1 MPDMVETRIMGIDY
15 GKIRI
20 GIALSDSLKMFAIA
34 HKTILNNSSAFTE
47 IEKIIEEKNVIKSI
61 LGIPNEERQKKDSK
75 TSIIND
81 VKKFKE
87 SLEKK
92 FALEVELWDE
102 TYTSAIAQQHI
113 LESVNK
119 KVKRQNKDLLDM
131 YSAAIILQEYLD
143 SSKRNYW
150 PYLIDF
156 A

>member
-1 MPDMVETRIMGIDY
+1 MPDMIETRIMGIDY
-15 GKIRI
+15 GKVRI
-20 GIALSDSLKMFAIA
+20 GLALSDSLKMFAIA
-34 HKTILNNSSAFTE
+34 YKTILNNSSTFTE
-47 IEKIIEEKNVIKSI
+47 IEKIIKEKNVTKFI

-75 TSIIND
+75 TSVIND

-87 SLEKK
+87 SLENK

-143 SSKRNYW
+143 SEKRNK
-150 PYLIDF
+150 
-156 A
+156 

>member
-1 MPDMVETRIMGIDY
+1 MPDINETRIMGIDF
-15 GKIRI
+15 GLKRI
-20 GIALSDSLKMFAIA
+20 GIALSDSLKMFAYA
-34 HKTILNNSSAFTE
+34 HTTILNNSSSLNE
-47 IEKIIEEKNVIKSI
+47 LEKIVKEKNIIKFI

-92 FALEVELWDE
+92 FNFEVELWDE
-102 TYTSAIAQQHI
+102 TYTSAIAQQRI

-143 SSKRNYW
+143 SVKRNN
-150 PYLIDF
+150 
-156 A
+156 

>member
-1 MPDMVETRIMGIDY
+1 MNETRIMGIDY
-15 GKIRI
+15 GKVRI
-20 GIALSDSLKMFAIA
+20 GLALSDSLKMFAIA
-34 HKTILNNSSAFTE
+34 HKTILNNSSTFTE
-47 IEKIIEEKNVIKSI
+47 IEKIIKEKNVTKFI
-61 LGIPNEERQKKDSK
+61 LGIPNHERQNKDSK
-75 TSIIND
+75 TSVIND
-81 VKKFKE
+81 VKKFKG

-143 SSKRNYW
+143 SEKRNK
-150 PYLIDF
+150 
-156 A
+156 

>member
-1 MPDMVETRIMGIDY
+1 MSDIDETRIMGIDF
-15 GKIRI
+15 GLKRI
-20 GIALSDSLKMFAIA
+20 GIALSDSLKMFAYA
-34 HKTILNNSSAFTE
+34 HTTILNNSSSLHE
-47 IEKIIEEKNVIKSI
+47 LEKIVKEKNVIKFI

-87 SLEKK
+87 SLENK
-92 FALEVELWDE
+92 FSIKVELWDE
-102 TYTSAIAQQHI
+102 TYTSAIAQQRI

-143 SSKRNYW
+143 SVKRNN
-150 PYLIDF
+150 
-156 A
+156 

>member
-1 MPDMVETRIMGIDY
+1 MPDIDETRIMGIDF
-15 GKIRI
+15 GLKRI
-20 GIALSDSLKMFAIA
+20 GIALSDSLKMFAYA
-34 HKTILNNSSAFTE
+34 HTTILNNSSSLNE
-47 IEKIIEEKNVIKSI
+47 LEKIVKEKNIIKFI

-92 FALEVELWDE
+92 FNFEVELWDE
-102 TYTSAIAQQHI
+102 TYTSAIAQQRI

-143 SSKRNYW
+143 SVKRNN
-150 PYLIDF
+150 
-156 A
+156 

>member
-1 MPDMVETRIMGIDY
+1 MAEFIEARIMAIDF
-15 GKIRI
+15 GMKRI
-20 GIALSDSLKMFAIA
+20 GIALSDSLQMFAYA
-34 HKTILNNSSAFTE
+34 HKTILNNSTTLNE
-47 IEKIIEEKNVIKSI
+47 IDKIVKEKNVIKFI

-75 TSIIND
+75 TSVINN

-92 FALEVELWDE
+92 FAFEVELWDE
-102 TYTSAIAQQHI
+102 TYTSVIAQQKI

-143 SSKRNYW
+143 SIKRNN
-150 PYLIDF
+150 
-156 A
+156 

>member
-1 MPDMVETRIMGIDY
+1 MPALIETRIMGIDY

-34 HKTILNNSSAFTE
+34 HKTILNNSSTFVE
-47 IEKIIEEKNVIKSI
+47 IEKIIKEKNVTKFI

-75 TSIIND
+75 TSVIND

-143 SSKRNYW
+143 SEKRNN
-150 PYLIDF
+150 
-156 A
+156 

>member
-1 MPDMVETRIMGIDY
+1 MPDINETRIMGIDF

-34 HKTILNNSSAFTE
+34 HKTILNNSSTFAE
-47 IEKIIEEKNVIKSI
+47 IEKIIKEKNVTKFI
-61 LGIPNEERQKKDSK
+61 LGIPNEERQNKDSK
-75 TSIIND
+75 TSVIND

-87 SLEKK
+87 SLKKK
-92 FALEVELWDE
+92 FELEVELWDE
-102 TYTSAIAQQHI
+102 TYTSAMAQQHI

-143 SSKRNYW
+143 LEKRNK
-150 PYLIDF
+150 
-156 A
+156 

>member
-1 MPDMVETRIMGIDY
+1 MPDNNETRIMGIDF

-34 HKTILNNSSAFTE
+34 HKTILNNSTTLSEF
-47 IEKIIEEKNVIKSI
+47 EKIIKEKNVTKFI
-61 LGIPNEERQKKDSK
+61 LGIPNEERQKKVSK
-75 TSIIND
+75 TSVIND

-92 FALEVELWDE
+92 FGFEVELWDE
-102 TYTSAIAQQHI
+102 TYTSVIAQQRI

-143 SSKRNYW
+143 SVKRK
-150 PYLIDF
+150 
-156 A
+156 

>member
-1 MPDMVETRIMGIDY
+1 MPDIDETRIMGIDF
-15 GKIRI
+15 GLKRI
-20 GIALSDSLKMFAIA
+20 GIALSDSLKMFAYA
-34 HKTILNNSSAFTE
+34 HTTILNNSSSLNE
-47 IEKIIEEKNVIKSI
+47 LEKIVKEKNIIKFI

-92 FALEVELWDE
+92 FNFDVELWDE
-102 TYTSAIAQQHI
+102 TYTSAIAQQRI

-143 SSKRNYW
+143 SVKRNN
-150 PYLIDF
+150 
-156 A
+156 